1 MYLYSIANL
10 VGSFEKRIFLK
21 KKKNDEF
28 VFFKKVS

>member
-10 VGSFEKRIFLK
+10 VGSFEKRIF